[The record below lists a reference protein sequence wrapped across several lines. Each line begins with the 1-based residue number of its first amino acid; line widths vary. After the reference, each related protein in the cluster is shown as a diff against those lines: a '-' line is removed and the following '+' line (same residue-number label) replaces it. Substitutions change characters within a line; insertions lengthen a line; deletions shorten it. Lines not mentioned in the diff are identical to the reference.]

1 VRYIFI
7 FRINFNI
14 MEKRNRKIV
23 LNSIAGIFILTVVLV
38 YYSFIAQR
46 AYSSLLW
53 MCYIAMIIMA
63 AGILMRKPNL
73 IVSQMMILLIPD
85 LLWVFD
91 FIAIL
96 ITGNSVLGVS
106 KYFFMGNRTILQ
118 EILSLQHFYTIP
130 LSLWALSIIKIKRN
144 YKPLIISS
152 AEIIIL
158 FFFSLFI
165 FPLIYIDSAINCLPN
180 SIGCTFMQFTHLIP
194 YPIIWLIISLSFVI
208 VSYFA
213 IIFIPFIQ
221 KKK

>member
-1 VRYIFI
+1 MKEGNK
-7 FRINFNI
+7 RII
-14 MEKRNRKIV
+14 
-23 LNSIAGIFILTVVLV
+23 LSAIAGIFILTVILV
-38 YYSFIAQR
+38 YYSFIAQG

-63 AGILMRKPNL
+63 VGIIQRKSNL

-85 LLWVFD
+85 LLWIID
-91 FIAIL
+91 FFSIL
-96 ITGNSVLGVS
+96 ITGNSLLGVS
-106 KYFFMGNRTILQ
+106 KYFFVGNRTILQ

-152 AEIIIL
+152 AEIVIL
-158 FFFSLFI
+158 FFLSLFI
-165 FPLIYIDSAINCLPN
+165 FPLIHVDSAINCLPN
-180 SIGCTFMQFTHLIP
+180 SIGCTFMQFTPLIP
-194 YPIIWLIISLSFVI
+194 YPIMWLMISLSFVI